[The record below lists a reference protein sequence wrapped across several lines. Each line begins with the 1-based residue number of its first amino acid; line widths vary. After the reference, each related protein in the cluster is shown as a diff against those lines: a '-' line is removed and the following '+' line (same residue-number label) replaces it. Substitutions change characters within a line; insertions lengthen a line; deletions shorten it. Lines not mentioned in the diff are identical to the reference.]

1 VKADPGFDEKTWS
14 RLAEMGLLGLPFA
27 EEDGGMGA
35 GPIEVAIVAEE
46 IGRVLAPEPFIE
58 TVVLAGGLVAAVGTA
73 EQRGEILGAIS
84 EGATIAVFAHAEP
97 GTRWVPTAEG
107 VAATQGG
114 DGWTLTGVKEPVP
127 SGARADVLV
136 VSAAVEGG
144 TGLFL
149 VQGDA
154 AGLTRTGYRTHDG
167 TRAANIRFESTPAVA
182 LGAGGDQTAAIERAL
197 AEARIAYGHEAIGA
211 MDTALRT
218 TAEYLKTRKQF
229 GAGLGV
235 DADDAAQQPLGRR
248 HVDVAGTGD
257 HVDRLAGARAVAED
271 GHGLGA
277 ADGVD
282 LGDAQQGTG
291 SEDTGVGQ
299 ATVVALG
306 RRGDGDRLHP
316 GDLRGDDVHDDAGQQ
331 GREPAGHV
339 QPDPPYRDPALGHR
353 AAGNDLGG
361 DVGPPLVGVHRADA
375 GDRLLQRRAQRR
387 VALGQRAVERGV
399 RHGEVL
405 GVDAVEPGGD
415 LADGLRTADAHVL
428 AQRSHRRHDGVDVR
442 AGARQQPRQLAGPG
456 QRGSAQVDAGEHG
469 CLRCGRRGC
478 NGGSSG

>member
-1 VKADPGFDEKTWS
+1 
-14 RLAEMGLLGLPFA
+14 
-27 EEDGGMGA
+27 
-35 GPIEVAIVAEE
+35 
-46 IGRVLAPEPFIE
+46 
-58 TVVLAGGLVAAVGTA
+58 VLAGGLVAAVGTA

-229 GAGLGV
+229 GVTLNKFQALTF
-235 DADDAAQQPLGRR
+235 R
-248 HVDVAGTGD
+248 
-257 HVDRLAGARAVAED
+257 
-271 GHGLGA
+271 A
-277 ADGVD
+277 ADMYVSLELARSLALWASMVQEAGGDVVQAADRARLTVSRASRHIGKEAIQLHGGIGVT
-282 LGDAQQGTG
+282 AEY
-291 SEDTGVGQ
+291 SVGHYTSRLT
-299 ATVVALG
+299 AIDHLL
-306 RRGDGDRLHP
+306 GDGDWAVARLAEN
-316 GDLRGDDVHDDAGQQ
+316 VASY
-331 GREPAGHV
+331 ETV
-339 QPDPPYRDPALGHR
+339 DPLGAPYA
-353 AAGNDLGG
+353 
-361 DVGPPLVGVHRADA
+361 
-375 GDRLLQRRAQRR
+375 
-387 VALGQRAVERGV
+387 
-399 RHGEVL
+399 
-405 GVDAVEPGGD
+405 
-415 LADGLRTADAHVL
+415 
-428 AQRSHRRHDGVDVR
+428 S
-442 AGARQQPRQLAGPG
+442 
-456 QRGSAQVDAGEHG
+456 
-469 CLRCGRRGC
+469 
-478 NGGSSG
+478 